1 VLVRAFSAL
10 TSRLLRSAH
19 AASRPRELHEPR
31 PENLRRSGVGGARRL
46 RVDRQSVIPPD
57 PAAEVRAVE
66 LQRARLRQHRGSLA
80 ARTGRYADGPIGH
93 AVWEVRQAEMNVG
106 RPERHLERS
115 ELSRKER
122 RRSRAELVEARERYQ
137 VVERKLAAVTAPD
150 TARIDEEDRRLDARL
165 SDLRTQSI
173 EHGAWIDRHPEAARR
188 IDHLTTEIDV
198 LDQRLERIRGMPDL

>member
-1 VLVRAFSAL
+1 
-10 TSRLLRSAH
+10 
-19 AASRPRELHEPR
+19 
-31 PENLRRSGVGGARRL
+31 
-46 RVDRQSVIPPD
+46 
-57 PAAEVRAVE
+57 
-66 LQRARLRQHRGSLA
+66 
-80 ARTGRYADGPIGH
+80 
-93 AVWEVRQAEMNVG
+93 MNVG
-106 RPERHLERS
+106 RPECHLERS

-198 LDQRLERIRGMPDL
+198 LAQRLERIRGMPDLAVGLGRDGPWAEPPITRELKLGIDL